1 MTKVV
6 FAFYSPLHSSS
17 RYAPGMP
24 SALPNLTTVVEC
36 KGCTRKIPAA
46 SEAMAGAIRVK
57 CPVCQEHRAYR
68 VSTEVFLG
76 RPHPDVAK
84 KQRA

>member
-1 MTKVV
+1 M
-6 FAFYSPLHSSS
+6 A
-17 RYAPGMP
+17 

-36 KGCTRKIPAA
+36 KGCTRNIPAA
-46 SEAMAGAIRVK
+46 SEAIARAIRVK
-57 CPVCQEHRAYR
+57 CPICEEYQAYR

-84 KQRA
+84 KRRP